1 MTVTVA
7 IPTLAA
13 DDALDECLSALD
25 KQTFRDF
32 ETIVVDNSGKG
43 AAAGCAKDGTVRVI
57 SNASNLG
64 FGAAV
69 NQAIRDSTSKY
80 IVVMNDDT
88 IPAPDF
94 LERIVA
100 AAEKRYEIGMAAPR
114 ILMAGTDDLDSAG
127 MLLARDGSSKQ
138 QGHGEPASTF
148 RCGREVLFPSGCACL
163 YRRDMLDEIGLFD
176 ESYFLYCEDTD
187 LGLRARWAAWECAY
201 VPDARVEHRYSHSS
215 GRASKLKAFY
225 VERNRLYTVFKN
237 FPLPMVFAASFFA
250 MARYFWH
257 VAALF
262 SGKGRTAEYAA
273 AGGSAAGLPWIVIRA
288 HFAALAALPGLL
300 KSRKARKRRLS
311 SKQFAKLCSHFRISV
326 RKVASL

>member
-138 QGHGEPASTF
+138 QGHTMSSWEWEYKSNPQ
-148 RCGREVLFPSGCACL
+148 
-163 YRRDMLDEIGLFD
+163 
-176 ESYFLYCEDTD
+176 
-187 LGLRARWAAWECAY
+187 RWT
-201 VPDARVEHRYSHSS
+201 
-215 GRASKLKAFY
+215 L
-225 VERNRLYTVFKN
+225 
-237 FPLPMVFAASFFA
+237 
-250 MARYFWH
+250 
-257 VAALF
+257 
-262 SGKGRTAEYAA
+262 
-273 AGGSAAGLPWIVIRA
+273 
-288 HFAALAALPGLL
+288 
-300 KSRKARKRRLS
+300 
-311 SKQFAKLCSHFRISV
+311 
-326 RKVASL
+326 